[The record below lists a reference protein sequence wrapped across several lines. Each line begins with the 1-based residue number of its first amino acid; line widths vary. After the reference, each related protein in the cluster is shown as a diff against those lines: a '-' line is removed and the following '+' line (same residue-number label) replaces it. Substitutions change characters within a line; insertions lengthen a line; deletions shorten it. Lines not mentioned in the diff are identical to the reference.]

1 MKLRNTI
8 KGKNKATNS
17 LTIITKENV
26 NYKLFV
32 ALFTETETGIP
43 FPSTLLQKKR
53 KSTEF
58 TISTAGHLYMQQ
70 LAYFQNHTAA
80 SVKLAFTALLVS
92 GQMIVLKLFSQYSQ
106 Q

>member
-1 MKLRNTI
+1 M
-8 KGKNKATNS
+8 GKNKATNS
-17 LTIITKENV
+17 LTLTIIRKENV

-70 LAYFQNHTAA
+70 LAYFQKHTAA
-80 SVKLAFTALLVS
+80 SVKLAFTALPVS
-92 GQMIVLKLFSQYSQ
+92 GQMIVLKFFSQYSQ